1 MLVRDK
7 LFIGGQWVAPSTKET
22 IDVHSA
28 ATGEVMGRIPAAGDK
43 DAAAAVAAA
52 KRSSKRYSRTDVCR

>member
-1 MLVRDK
+1 MEPSYKEVQMLVRDK

-28 ATGEVMGRIPAAGDK
+28 ATGEVMGRIPF
-43 DAAAAVAAA
+43 
-52 KRSSKRYSRTDVCR
+52 